1 MKGTE
6 PTVEEIRRR
15 LQEAGAR
22 EFAVLER
29 SLVADTRKGVR
40 AAVETARRRIEA
52 EQAERARLEGLYAY
66 ERSLAEE
73 RGGHVV
79 VGLDEVGR
87 GPLAGPL
94 AVGAVVLP
102 DTPRI
107 EGLNDSKQVKP
118 EARERMAVQVKS
130 CAVAWTVQYVEADVI
145 DAVGMTASLVTG
157 VQARLGRHRGGRRA
171 SRTWCFVDGNPL
183 HMDDREVNVVK
194 GDCRCASIA
203 AASIV
208 AKADRDALMCRLA
221 QGVSRLRVRSPQG
234 LCQPRAH
241 RSHQAPRPHA
251 RASRDVLHLLHAGHA
266 VLTRRPALSCPPTA
280 APSRPRPVLLARR
293 GAYRPARMPEEAK
306 GGARRPACLRPSP
319 HFGFLSD
326 AAEVRHAR
334 DGGGDARLS
343 KGSGAVAHGP
353 LGSLPRLF
361 HLPAFGSRRF
371 SSAVSPG
378 VLPGAAPF

>member
-6 PTVEEIRRR
+6 PTVEEIRRK

-130 CAVAWTVQYVEADVI
+130 CAVAWTVQYVAADVI
-145 DAVGMTASLVTG
+145 DAVGMTASLVT
-157 VQARLGRHRGGRRA
+157 AFRRA
-171 SRTWCFVDGNPL
+171 LAAIEEAGVHPDVVL
-183 HMDDREVNVVK
+183 LDDDREVNVVK

-221 QGVSRLRVRSPQG
+221 KEYPAYGFEAHKGYASPEHIEAIRRHGLTPVHRVTFCTSFM
-234 LCQPRAH
+234 
-241 RSHQAPRPHA
+241 QA
-251 RASRDVLHLLHAGHA
+251 
-266 VLTRRPALSCPPTA
+266 T
-280 APSRPRPVLLARR
+280 
-293 GAYRPARMPEEAK
+293 
-306 GGARRPACLRPSP
+306 
-319 HFGFLSD
+319 
-326 AAEVRHAR
+326 
-334 DGGGDARLS
+334 
-343 KGSGAVAHGP
+343 
-353 LGSLPRLF
+353 LF
-361 HLPAFGSRRF
+361 
-371 SSAVSPG
+371 
-378 VLPGAAPF
+378 

>member
-1 MKGTE
+1 MDIIRAIEQQQIKQDLPDFNVGDNVKVHYRITEGNRERIQVFQGDVIRRHGASSRETFTVRKISFSIGVERTFPVHSPKIDKIEVVRHGDVRRAKLYYLRDKVGKAAKINDKSCTARNGASAPNKNAKASSEAFFRGGHAGLVSWEGRRGAGTDTGSRMGEGPGMKGTE
-6 PTVEEIRRR
+6 PTVEEIRRK

-52 EQAERARLEGLYAY
+52 EQAGARARLEGLYAY

-145 DAVGMTASLVTG
+145 DAVGVKNGVARHR

-171 SRTWCFVDGNPL
+171 SRRG
-183 HMDDREVNVVK
+183 
-194 GDCRCASIA
+194 ASGRQPA
-203 AASIV
+203 AYG
-208 AKADRDALMCRLA
+208 RPRGQRR
-221 QGVSRLRVRSPQG
+221 QGGLSLRVDRRR
-234 LCQPRAH
+234 LH
-241 RSHQAPRPHA
+241 RRES
-251 RASRDVLHLLHAGHA
+251 
-266 VLTRRPALSCPPTA
+266 
-280 APSRPRPVLLARR
+280 
-293 GAYRPARMPEEAK
+293 
-306 GGARRPACLRPSP
+306 
-319 HFGFLSD
+319 
-326 AAEVRHAR
+326 
-334 DGGGDARLS
+334 
-343 KGSGAVAHGP
+343 
-353 LGSLPRLF
+353 
-361 HLPAFGSRRF
+361 GSRRPH
-371 SSAVSPG
+371 VPPG
-378 VLPGAAPF
+378 

>member
-6 PTVEEIRRR
+6 PTVEEIRRK

-130 CAVAWTVQYVEADVI
+130 CAVAWTVQYVAADVI
-145 DAVGMTASLVTG
+145 DAVGMTASLVT
-157 VQARLGRHRGGRRA
+157 AFRRA
-171 SRTWCFVDGNPL
+171 LAAIEEAGVHLRTWGFWTAT
-183 HMDDREVNVVK
+183 
-194 GDCRCASIA
+194 RCIWTTARSTSSRGTVA
-203 AASIV
+203 A
-208 AKADRDALMCRLA
+208 R
-221 QGVSRLRVRSPQG
+221 RSPPPPSSRRRIATPSCAAWRRSILPTG
-234 LCQPRAH
+234 SKPTRAMP
-241 RSHQAPRPHA
+241 APSTSKPSGA
-251 RASRDVLHLLHAGHA
+251 MASRPCIA
-266 VLTRRPALSCPPTA
+266 
-280 APSRPRPVLLARR
+280 
-293 GAYRPARMPEEAK
+293 
-306 GGARRPACLRPSP
+306 
-319 HFGFLSD
+319 
-326 AAEVRHAR
+326 
-334 DGGGDARLS
+334 
-343 KGSGAVAHGP
+343 
-353 LGSLPRLF
+353 
-361 HLPAFGSRRF
+361 
-371 SSAVSPG
+371 
-378 VLPGAAPF
+378 